1 MWAKDLQTAPMA
13 KQQLSTAKQSESLWR
28 LGGLT
33 PWQLVHNV
41 FEEIMANNI
50 FGRASELAFYFLF
63 ALFPLILLLMTLFGL
78 FASRRV
84 ELQNDLMSYFAE
96 LLPPSAFQLVHHIES
111 ELTAHASGRKLTFG
125 IVAALWSASSG
136 VQSMISSLNLTYHVH
151 EARAWFKVRTIA
163 LGLTV
168 VVAILVLT
176 ALFMVLAGN
185 YFVGW
190 IGTSLGLHPVVV
202 FVWKAIQLPLAILFI
217 SISCSLIYYSGPN
230 LKERRRWQWMTPGAA
245 FSCILWL
252 LASILFRIYLHYF
265 NTYSASYGS
274 VGTVMILLLWLY
286 VTGLVYLVGGA
297 INAEIERALTRRRV
311 EQPLL

>member
-1 MWAKDLQTAPMA
+1 MRAKEIQAPSMTN
-13 KQQLSTAKQSESLWR
+13 QQPTTAKQFKSLWR

-41 FEEIMANNI
+41 FDEIVANNI

-78 FASRRV
+78 FASQRV

-96 LLPPSAFQLVHHIES
+96 LMPPSAFQLLRHIANEVA
-111 ELTAHASGRKLTFG
+111 AHASGRKLTFG

-136 VQSMISSLNLTYHVH
+136 VQSMISAPNLSYHVS
-151 EARAWFKVRTIA
+151 EARAWFKVRIIA

-168 VVAILVLT
+168 VIAILVLT

-185 YFVGW
+185 DFVGW
-190 IGTSLGLHPVVV
+190 IGTELGLHPVVV
-202 FVWKAIQLPLAILFI
+202 FVWKAIQWPLAILFV
-217 SISCSLIYYSGPN
+217 SISCSLIYYAGLN
-230 LKERRRWQWMTPGAA
+230 LKERRPWQWMTPGAA
-245 FSCILWL
+245 FSCLLWL
-252 LASILFRIYLHYF
+252 LASVLFRIYLHYF

-274 VGTVMILLLWLY
+274 LGAVMILLLWLY
-286 VTGLVYLVGGA
+286 VTGLAYLVGGA
-297 INAEIERALTRRRV
+297 INAEIERATTQRRV
-311 EQPLL
+311 EQPLS

>member
-1 MWAKDLQTAPMA
+1 MA
-13 KQQLSTAKQSESLWR
+13 KQQPTTAKQVNSLWS

-41 FEEIMANNI
+41 FEEIRASNI
-50 FGRASELAFYFLF
+50 FGRTSELAFYFLF

-78 FASRRV
+78 FASHRV
-84 ELQNDLMSYFAE
+84 ELQNVLESYFAE
-96 LLPPSAFQLVHHIES
+96 LIPPSAFQLLRHITN
-111 ELTAHASGRKLTFG
+111 ELAAHASGRKLTFG

-136 VQSMISSLNLTYHVH
+136 VQSMISALNLSYHVP

-168 VVAILVLT
+168 VIAILVLT

-185 YFVGW
+185 HFVGW
-190 IGTSLGLHPVVV
+190 IGTGLELHPVVV
-202 FVWKAIQLPLAILFI
+202 FAWKAIQWPLAILFV

-245 FSCILWL
+245 FSCLLWL
-252 LASILFRIYLHYF
+252 LASVLFRI
-265 NTYSASYGS
+265 
-274 VGTVMILLLWLY
+274 LL
-286 VTGLVYLVGGA
+286 
-297 INAEIERALTRRRV
+297 AL
-311 EQPLL
+311 L